1 MWDKD
6 ELTRRRLL
14 LAVRVAVSAGAIAWV
29 ATRVDPA
36 DALGAFRRAPAWVFA
51 VPPVLM
57 LANSTLHALRL
68 KLLLEA
74 LDARIPLRKALAALL
89 KASFLGLVLPSGGSD
104 VAKAGFLGEEAG
116 LDKAAVALTASRL
129 QDLLPWAGLLL
140 YGLGWG
146 LLDYD
151 PALALAAAV
160 FATAFLLIPAAAWFL
175 AARPIRAPFR
185 WLEGPVDAVR
195 TLRTKRRTLALTA
208 ALAIPFAFVNA
219 GCAWIVIEAHGV
231 DMALADALALIPAAD
246 TLISLPIT
254 ISGVGVRE
262 GVFVRVLG
270 PYGALEA
277 TAVAIG
283 LTRWLGELA
292 RAAIGGLLFVA
303 GRG

>member
-116 LDKAAVALTASRL
+116 LEEGMRLIAYRNDRFIGYLRVEEVSTREAACSFTRKIIEPKAGDSVIDRL
-129 QDLLPWAGLLL
+129 
-140 YGLGWG
+140 
-146 LLDYD
+146 
-151 PALALAAAV
+151 
-160 FATAFLLIPAAAWFL
+160 
-175 AARPIRAPFR
+175 
-185 WLEGPVDAVR
+185 E
-195 TLRTKRRTLALTA
+195 
-208 ALAIPFAFVNA
+208 
-219 GCAWIVIEAHGV
+219 
-231 DMALADALALIPAAD
+231 
-246 TLISLPIT
+246 
-254 ISGVGVRE
+254 
-262 GVFVRVLG
+262 
-270 PYGALEA
+270 
-277 TAVAIG
+277 
-283 LTRWLGELA
+283 
-292 RAAIGGLLFVA
+292 
-303 GRG
+303 